1 MSATLGYILLFI
13 LCLIYNVFFVY
24 QMRQIVKGRVQELD
38 QVIKTLSREK
48 NIEEKLSLIK
58 SYEVTIERR
67 LIQIEKAVGLDNSN
81 FND

>member
-24 QMRQIVKGRVQELD
+24 QMRQMVKGRVQELD

-67 LIQIEKAVGLDNSN
+67 LIQIEKAVGLDDSN

>member
-13 LCLIYNVFFVY
+13 LCLAYSVFFVY

-67 LIQIEKAVGLDNSN
+67 LIEIEKAVGLDNSN

>member
-67 LIQIEKAVGLDNSN
+67 LIQIEKAVGLDDSN

>member
-13 LCLIYNVFFVY
+13 LCLVYNVFFVY

-48 NIEEKLSLIK
+48 KIEEELKLIK

-67 LIQIEKAVGLDNSN
+67 LIQIEKAVGLDDSN